1 MKNDE
6 KIDINLD
13 IDSGGDLS
21 EEEQAKKNYET
32 ALRYINIAEHMKQF
46 EDQDKY
52 YHRAIKYLRLSRPY
66 YDVHDM
72 IKDLRNKKFAARAEG
87 KITLYEEACKIRDK
101 AKTPSDYYSAQT
113 IFERVHRNELTHK
126 IPENKVTPEV
136 YQKVCQCGD
145 SEQQAIRCSELA
157 AEKAAEQKRHSL
169 FVSIAFIAAIAA
181 LLLFSR
187 TVSFKNCLASIY
199 SLTGDD
205 ASAWRAYYYV
215 YERNNDEDSY
225 ENYKEH
231 RYQAA
236 LKETS
241 DGDTETAISDFKALA
256 KLYYKDS
263 EQQLLALEKHNIA
276 KTDRGEIVSYAG
288 MDWRVLD
295 KKDSKALLVKDNS
308 LADMAF
314 QEGDSNCTW
323 ETSTIRTWLNST
335 FLNENFFRAEIDA
348 IPQTN
353 VITEPN
359 PVYNTAGGNDTS
371 DQVFLLSSQEV
382 TKYHDQLHDTKT
394 CWWLRT
400 PGAAKG
406 SMSFVYKD
414 RTIMGYGYDCT
425 TVKFNIK
432 PAIWVQIK

>member
-13 IDSGGDLS
+13 IDSKSDLS

-52 YHRAIKYLRLSRPY
+52 YTRAIKYLRLSRPY
-66 YDVHDM
+66 YDVHAM
-72 IKDLRNKKFAARAEG
+72 IKDLRVKKFTARAEG

-113 IFERVHRNELTHK
+113 IFERIHRNELSK
-126 IPENKVTPEV
+126 QIPENRVSPEI
-136 YQKVCQCGD
+136 YKRVCECSD
-145 SEQQAIRCSELA
+145 SEQQAIRCSEMA
-157 AEKAAEQKRHSL
+157 TAKAAEQKRHNL
-169 FVSIAFIAAIAA
+169 FVSIAFMAAIVAI
-181 LLLFSR
+181 LLFVR
-187 TVSFKNCLASIY
+187 TTSFRSCLASVY

-205 ASAWRAYYYV
+205 VGAWEAYYYV
-215 YERNNDEDSY
+215 YEKNNDATAY

-241 DGDTETAISDFKALA
+241 DGDTKTAMKDFKALA
-256 KLYYKDS
+256 KEYYKDS
-263 EQQLLALEKHNIA
+263 AQQLLELEKQNIA
-276 KTDRGEIVSYAG
+276 KTEPGEVVSYAS

-295 KKDSKALLVKDNS
+295 KKDGKALLLKDHA
-308 LADMAF
+308 LANKAF

-323 ETSTIRTWLNST
+323 ATSSIRTWLNDT
-335 FLNENFFRAEIDA
+335 FLSENFLPEEINA
-348 IPQTN
+348 ISQTE
-353 VITEPN
+353 VATEPN
-359 PVYNTAGGNDTS
+359 PTYNTSGGDATS

-382 TKYHDQLHDTKT
+382 TTYYDLIHNTKT

-400 PGAAKG
+400 PGATKG

-414 RTIMGYGYDCT
+414 KTIMDYGYDCT
-425 TVKFNIK
+425 AVKFTIK
-432 PAIWVQIK
+432 PAIWVDIK

>member
-13 IDSGGDLS
+13 IDSEGDLS

-66 YDVHDM
+66 YDVRVM
-72 IKDLRNKKFAARAEG
+72 IKDLRNKKFAARSEG

-113 IFERVHRNELTHK
+113 IFERIHRNELTHQ
-126 IPENKVTPEV
+126 IPENRVSPEV
-136 YQKVCQCGD
+136 YQKVCQCND

-157 AEKAAEQKRHSL
+157 TVKAAEQKRHSL
-169 FVSIAFIAAIAA
+169 FVSIAFIAAIAV
-181 LLLFSR
+181 LLFFSR
-187 TVSFKNCLASIY
+187 TTSFRSCLASIY
-199 SLTGDD
+199 SLTGDNVG
-205 ASAWRAYYYV
+205 AWQAYYYV
-215 YERNNDEDSY
+215 YERNDDKEAYNQ
-225 ENYKEH
+225 YKEH
-231 RYQAA
+231 RYNAA
-236 LKETS
+236 LKEVS

-256 KLYYKDS
+256 KLHYKDS
-263 EQQLLALEKHNIA
+263 EQQLLALEKQNVA
-276 KTDRGEIVSYAG
+276 KTESGGIVNYAG
-288 MDWRVLD
+288 MDWRVLE
-295 KKDSKALLVKDNS
+295 KKNGKALLIKDNS
-308 LADMAF
+308 LADIAF
-314 QEGDSNCTW
+314 QDGNGNCTW
-323 ETSTIRTWLNST
+323 ETSSIRTWLNSS
-335 FLNENFFRAEIDA
+335 FLGENFFQSEIDA
-348 IPQTN
+348 IPQTE
-353 VITEPN
+353 VSTEPN
-359 PVYNTAGGNDTS
+359 PVYNTDGGNNTS

-382 TKYHDQLHDTKT
+382 TRYHDLLHDTKT

-414 RTIMGYGYDCT
+414 RTIMDYGYDCT

-432 PAIWVQIK
+432 PAIWVEIK

>member
-13 IDSGGDLS
+13 IDSEGDLS
-21 EEEQAKKNYET
+21 EEEQAQKNYET

-66 YDVHDM
+66 YDVRDM
-72 IKDLRNKKFAARAEG
+72 IKELRAKKFAARAEG

-113 IFERVHRNELTHK
+113 IFERIHRNELTRQ
-126 IPENKVTPEV
+126 IPENRVTPEV
-136 YQKVCQCGD
+136 YQKVCQCAD

-157 AEKAAEQKRHSL
+157 AAKAAEQKRHSL

-181 LLLFSR
+181 LLLFVR
-187 TVSFKNCLASIY
+187 TTSFRNCLGSIY

-205 ASAWRAYYYV
+205 VGAWKAYYYV
-215 YERNNDEDSY
+215 YERNNDEKAYD
-225 ENYKEH
+225 NYKMH

-236 LKETS
+236 LDEAS
-241 DGDTETAISDFKALA
+241 NGDAATAMSDFKALA
-256 KLYYKDS
+256 KLHYKDS
-263 EQQLLALEKHNIA
+263 EQQLLALEKHEIA
-276 KTDRGEIVSYAG
+276 KTELGEIVSFAD
-288 MDWRVLD
+288 MDWRVLE
-295 KKDSKALLVKDNS
+295 KKDGKALLVKDNS

-314 QEGDSNCTW
+314 QEGDGNCTW
-323 ETSTIRTWLNST
+323 ETSSIRIWLNST
-335 FLNENFFRAEIDA
+335 FLTENFFHSEIDA
-348 IPQTN
+348 IPQTE

-359 PVYNTAGGNDTS
+359 PVYNTSGGNTTN

-382 TKYHDQLHDTKT
+382 TKYHDLLHNTKT

-414 RTIMGYGYDCT
+414 RTIMDYGYDCT
-425 TVKFNIK
+425 MVKFNIK
-432 PAIWVQIK
+432 PAIWVEIK